1 MQRMQSDIMSRDSP
15 AHNAKWDYEPGSPLP
30 NPKLKAQRYTSV
42 LTQPMFD
49 FETTFANGSRR
60 PLLRAMR
67 LEGSDLATMDAI
79 PSSLIS
85 FQSRPK
91 LGRDGPKSYLR
102 REPIPLSYL
111 PFY

>member
-1 MQRMQSDIMSRDSP
+1 MQRMQSEIMSR
-15 AHNAKWDYEPGSPLP
+15 DYEPGSPLP
-30 NPKLKAQRYTSV
+30 NPKLKAQTQPT

-49 FETTFANGSRR
+49 FETTFAKIDKGSSR